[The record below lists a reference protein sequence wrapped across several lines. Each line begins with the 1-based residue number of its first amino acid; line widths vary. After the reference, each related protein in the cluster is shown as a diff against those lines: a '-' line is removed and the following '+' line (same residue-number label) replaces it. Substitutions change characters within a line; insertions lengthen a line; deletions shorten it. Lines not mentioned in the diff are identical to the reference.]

1 MYNDGQQGGG
11 GGYRGGGGG
20 GGNYGGGNR
29 GGGFAPKPKIQG
41 NWVCGTCGAPIT
53 ELPFEPDPN
62 RLNTL
67 KCFDCHKKSV
77 AERGGGFRGGGGGGN
92 YGGGQGGYRQ

>member
-11 GGYRGGGGG
+11 GYRGGG
-20 GGNYGGGNR
+20 GGNYGGGN
-29 GGGFAPKPKIQG
+29 GGGFAPKPKVQG
-41 NWVCGTCGAPIT
+41 NWACGTCGAPIT
-53 ELPFEPDPN
+53 ELPFTPDPN

-77 AERGGGFRGGGGGGN
+77 AERGGGYRGGGGGGGN
-92 YGGGQGGYRQ
+92 FGGGNGGNYRRF